1 MFIIHHNK
9 TYSTRLFRMA
19 DNVTDAKAQY
29 HVLAIP
35 IAIDKGI
42 HVCLLVSKFG
52 RGHRKILCVPLAG
65 TAQ

>member
-1 MFIIHHNK
+1 
-9 TYSTRLFRMA
+9 MA